1 MVLYKCADGLI
12 QQVSASCCAD
22 RNKTYLQT
30 TICEVCV
37 PVAGDTGKHKL
48 EDRNMGKWNRWG
60 RTLAAVVLTAVIVC
74 GCGVKE
80 TLLSGRKSEREYGK
94 AETMV
99 IVTTERFRYEELYTD
114 KIWDVA
120 VDESGTT
127 FEETLVNQIHDFLK
141 ELKTMS
147 RMADEENVTLSGKER
162 ELVKQAAAQYMEN
175 LKNAG
180 DSFEITRDVAESLY
194 EDYWKAEKLV
204 ETLTEN
210 VNLEVSDS
218 EAKVITVDEIV
229 LSDKDQADET
239 LKKVRTEGTDFM
251 TVAKEVSE
259 DQEIEKKISRGM
271 RSEEYEQVAY
281 ALASGEI
288 SDVIGADGKYYIL
301 RCVSDYDEAATKI
314 RKEEM
319 VREKKNE
326 AFYETYS
333 EYAAKVHLA
342 KDDSLWK
349 NLSITDGEKTSADF
363 FEIFETVCK
372 ETE

>member
-1 MVLYKCADGLI
+1 
-12 QQVSASCCAD
+12 
-22 RNKTYLQT
+22 
-30 TICEVCV
+30 
-37 PVAGDTGKHKL
+37 
-48 EDRNMGKWNRWG
+48 MGKWNRWG
-60 RTLAAVVLTAVIVC
+60 RTLAAVVLAAAVVC

-80 TLLSGRKSEREYGK
+80 TLLSGRKSDKEYGK

-99 IVTTERFRYEELYTD
+99 IVTTERLRYEELYTD
-114 KIWDVA
+114 QIWDTV
-120 VDESGTT
+120 VDGAGTT
-127 FEETLVNQIHDFLK
+127 FEETLMTQIHDFLK

-147 RMADEENVTLSGKER
+147 RMADEEKVTLSGKER
-162 ELVKQAAAQYMEN
+162 ELAKQAAAQYMEE

-180 DSFEITRDVAESLY
+180 DSSEIDRDVVESLY

-204 ETLTEN
+204 ETLTES

-229 LSDKDQADET
+229 LSDQDQADEA
-239 LKKVRTEGTDFM
+239 LKKVQTEGTDFL

-259 DQEIEKKISRGM
+259 DQEIEKRISRGM
-271 RSEEYEQVAY
+271 RPDAYEQAAY
-281 ALASGEI
+281 ALSTGET
-288 SDVIGADGKYYIL
+288 SDVIEAEGKYYIL
-301 RCVSDYDEAATKI
+301 RCVNDYDEAATKI

-319 VREKKNE
+319 IREKKNE

-372 ETE
+372 GAES

>member
-12 QQVSASCCAD
+12 QQVSASCCAE

-30 TICEVCV
+30 TICEVCI

-99 IVTTERFRYEELYTD
+99 IVTTERLRYEELYTD

>member
-1 MVLYKCADGLI
+1 
-12 QQVSASCCAD
+12 
-22 RNKTYLQT
+22 
-30 TICEVCV
+30 
-37 PVAGDTGKHKL
+37 
-48 EDRNMGKWNRWG
+48 MGKWNRWG
-60 RTLAAVVLTAVIVC
+60 RTLMAVVLAAAVVC

-99 IVTTERFRYEELYTD
+99 IVTTERLRYEELYTD
-114 KIWDVA
+114 KIWDTV
-120 VDESGTT
+120 VDGSGTT
-127 FEETLVNQIHDFLK
+127 FGETLMSQIHDFLK

-147 RMADEENVTLSGKER
+147 RMADEEKVTLSGKER
-162 ELVKQAAAQYMEN
+162 ELAKQAAAQYMKE

-180 DSFEITRDVAESLY
+180 ESSEIDKDVVESLY
-194 EDYWKAEKLV
+194 EDYWKTEKLV
-204 ETLTEN
+204 ETLTGS

-229 LSDKDQADET
+229 LSDKDQADEA
-239 LKKVRTEGTDFM
+239 LKKVQTEGTDFM

-259 DQEIEKKISRGM
+259 DQEIEKKISRGL
-271 RSEEYEQVAY
+271 RPEAYEKAAY
-281 ALASGEI
+281 ALTTGET
-288 SDVIGADGKYYIL
+288 SDVIEADGKYYIL
-301 RCVSDYDEAATKI
+301 RCVNDYDEAATKI

-319 VREKKNE
+319 VREKRNE

-349 NLSITDGEKTSADF
+349 NLSITDGERTSADF

-372 ETE
+372 GTDS

>member
-1 MVLYKCADGLI
+1 
-12 QQVSASCCAD
+12 
-22 RNKTYLQT
+22 
-30 TICEVCV
+30 
-37 PVAGDTGKHKL
+37 
-48 EDRNMGKWNRWG
+48 MGKWNRWG
-60 RTLAAVVLTAVIVC
+60 RTLAAVVLAAAVVC

-80 TLLSGRKSEREYGK
+80 TLLSGRKSDKEYGK

-99 IVTTERFRYEELYTD
+99 IVTTERLRYEELYTD
-114 KIWDVA
+114 QIWDTV

-127 FEETLVNQIHDFLK
+127 FEDTLMTQIHDFLK

-147 RMADEENVTLSGKER
+147 RMAEEEKVTLSGKER
-162 ELVKQAAAQYMEN
+162 ELAKQAAAQYMEE

-180 DSFEITRDVAESLY
+180 DSSEIDRDVVESLY

-204 ETLTEN
+204 ETLTES

-229 LSDKDQADET
+229 LSDKDQADEA
-239 LKKVRTEGTDFM
+239 LKKVQTEGTDFL
-251 TVAKEVSE
+251 TVAKEMSE

-271 RSEEYEQVAY
+271 RSDAYEQAAY
-281 ALASGEI
+281 ALSIGET
-288 SDVIGADGKYYIL
+288 SDVIEADGKYYIL
-301 RCVSDYDEAATKI
+301 RCVNDYDEAATKI

-319 VREKKNE
+319 IREKKNE

-372 ETE
+372 GAES

>member
-1 MVLYKCADGLI
+1 
-12 QQVSASCCAD
+12 
-22 RNKTYLQT
+22 
-30 TICEVCV
+30 
-37 PVAGDTGKHKL
+37 
-48 EDRNMGKWNRWG
+48 MGKWNRWG
-60 RTLAAVVLTAVIVC
+60 RTLAAVVLAAAVVC

-99 IVTTERFRYEELYTD
+99 IVTTERLRYEELYTD
-114 KIWDVA
+114 KIWDTV

-127 FEETLVNQIHDFLK
+127 FEETLLSQIHDFLK

-147 RMADEENVTLSGKER
+147 RMADEEKVTLSGKER
-162 ELVKQAAAQYMEN
+162 ELAKQAAAQYMKE

-180 DSFEITRDVAESLY
+180 ESSEIDKDVVESLY
-194 EDYWKAEKLV
+194 EDYWKTEKLV
-204 ETLTEN
+204 ETLTGS

-229 LSDKDQADET
+229 LSDKDQADEA
-239 LKKVRTEGTDFM
+239 LKKVQMEGTDFM

-259 DQEIEKKISRGM
+259 DQEIEKKISRGL
-271 RSEEYEQVAY
+271 RPEAYEKAAY
-281 ALASGEI
+281 ALATGET
-288 SDVIGADGKYYIL
+288 SDVIEADGKYYIL
-301 RCVSDYDEAATKI
+301 RCVNDYDEAATKV

-319 VREKKNE
+319 VREKRNE
-326 AFYETYS
+326 VGYETYS

-349 NLSITDGEKTSADF
+349 NLSITDGERTSADF
-363 FEIFETVCK
+363 FEIFETICK
-372 ETE
+372 GTDS

>member
-1 MVLYKCADGLI
+1 
-12 QQVSASCCAD
+12 
-22 RNKTYLQT
+22 
-30 TICEVCV
+30 
-37 PVAGDTGKHKL
+37 
-48 EDRNMGKWNRWG
+48 MGKWNRWG
-60 RTLAAVVLTAVIVC
+60 RTFAAIVLAAAVVC

-80 TLLSGRKSEREYGK
+80 TLLSGRKSDKEYGK

-99 IVTTERFRYEELYTD
+99 IVTTERLRYEELYTD
-114 KIWDVA
+114 QIWDTV

-127 FEETLVNQIHDFLK
+127 FEETLMTQIHDFLK

-147 RMADEENVTLSGKER
+147 RMAEEKKVTLSGKER
-162 ELVKQAAAQYMEN
+162 ELAKQAAAQYMEE

-180 DSFEITRDVAESLY
+180 DSSEIDRDVVESLY

-204 ETLTEN
+204 ETLTES

-229 LSDKDQADET
+229 LSDRNQADEA
-239 LKKVRTEGTDFM
+239 LKKVQTEGTDFL

-271 RSEEYEQVAY
+271 RSDAYEQAAY
-281 ALASGEI
+281 ALSTGETSG
-288 SDVIGADGKYYIL
+288 VIEADGKYYIL
-301 RCVSDYDEAATKI
+301 RCVNDYDEAATKI

-319 VREKKNE
+319 IREKKNE

-372 ETE
+372 GAES

>member
-1 MVLYKCADGLI
+1 
-12 QQVSASCCAD
+12 
-22 RNKTYLQT
+22 
-30 TICEVCV
+30 
-37 PVAGDTGKHKL
+37 
-48 EDRNMGKWNRWG
+48 MGKWNRWG
-60 RTLAAVVLTAVIVC
+60 RTLAAVVLAAAVVC

-80 TLLSGRKSEREYGK
+80 TLLSGRKSDKEYGK

-99 IVTTERFRYEELYTD
+99 IVTTERLRYEELYTD
-114 KIWDVA
+114 QIWDTV
-120 VDESGTT
+120 VDGAGTT
-127 FEETLVNQIHDFLK
+127 FEETLMTQIHDFLK

-147 RMADEENVTLSGKER
+147 RMADEEKVTLSGKER
-162 ELVKQAAAQYMEN
+162 ELAKQAAAQYMEE

-180 DSFEITRDVAESLY
+180 DSSEIDRDVVESLY

-204 ETLTEN
+204 ETLTES

-229 LSDKDQADET
+229 LSDQDQADEA
-239 LKKVRTEGTDFM
+239 LKKVQTEGTDFL

-271 RSEEYEQVAY
+271 RPDAYEQAAY
-281 ALASGEI
+281 ALSTGET
-288 SDVIGADGKYYIL
+288 SDVIEAEGKYYIL
-301 RCVSDYDEAATKI
+301 RCVNDYDEAATKI

-319 VREKKNE
+319 IREKKNE

-372 ETE
+372 GAES

>member
-1 MVLYKCADGLI
+1 
-12 QQVSASCCAD
+12 
-22 RNKTYLQT
+22 
-30 TICEVCV
+30 
-37 PVAGDTGKHKL
+37 
-48 EDRNMGKWNRWG
+48 MGKWNRWG
-60 RTLAAVVLTAVIVC
+60 RTLSVVVLAAAVVC

-99 IVTTERFRYEELYTD
+99 IVTTERLRYEELYTD
-114 KIWDVA
+114 KIWDTV

-127 FEETLVNQIHDFLK
+127 FEETLLSQIHDFLK

-147 RMADEENVTLSGKER
+147 RMADEEKVTLSGKER
-162 ELVKQAAAQYMEN
+162 ELAKQAAAQYMKE

-180 DSFEITRDVAESLY
+180 ESSEIDKDVVESLY
-194 EDYWKAEKLV
+194 EDYWKTEKLV
-204 ETLTEN
+204 ETLTGS

-229 LSDKDQADET
+229 LSDKDQADEA
-239 LKKVRTEGTDFM
+239 LKKAQMEGTDFM

-259 DQEIEKKISRGM
+259 DQEIEKKISRGL
-271 RSEEYEQVAY
+271 RPEAYEKAAY
-281 ALASGEI
+281 ALATGEI
-288 SDVIGADGKYYIL
+288 SDVIEADGKYYIL
-301 RCVSDYDEAATKI
+301 RCVNDYDEAATKI

-319 VREKKNE
+319 VREKRNE

-349 NLSITDGEKTSADF
+349 NLSITDGERTSADF

-372 ETE
+372 GADS